1 MDLSGIFPALT
12 TPFASDGS
20 VSIADLKHNIQ
31 QYNKIGLAGYVVMGS
46 TGESVLLSKSEMET
60 VLVAVKETA
69 AQDKKLIAG
78 TGAES
83 TAETIERTKR
93 AAELGYDA
101 ALVKTPYYYKPVY
114 KTEVYLQHY
123 RRVADASP
131 IPVLLY
137 SVPQFTG
144 VALEAPEVVALSEHP
159 NIIGIKESSGN
170 VQRVAEIIAG
180 TPSHFQVLV
189 GSAATIYP
197 SLAIGA
203 RGAILALGSALP
215 EKCVELYELVRHG
228 AILEKNAE
236 KKRFTLPYEVT
247 ERIARAIK
255 SNPGELGEAVTHVM
269 AQRNESARELQ
280 EVILRA
286 SKLVV
291 SECGIAGVKY
301 VMDQRGYRGGVPRL
315 PLLPLKD
322 EQKKRVNALLET
334 LEPAAMRA

>member
-1 MDLSGIFPALT
+1 MDLSGVFPATT
-12 TPFASDGS
+12 TPFAPDGS
-20 VSIADLKHNIQ
+20 VSIADLKRNIQ
-31 QYNKIGLAGYVVMGS
+31 MYNRVGLAGYVVMGS
-46 TGESVLLSKSEMET
+46 TGESVLLSKSEMEA

-69 AQDKKLIAG
+69 SQGKKLIAG

-93 AAELGYDA
+93 AAQFGYDA

-114 KTEVYLQHY
+114 KPEVYLAHY

-144 VALEAPEVVALSEHP
+144 VALEPPEVAALSAHP

-170 VQRVAEIIAG
+170 VQRVAETIATVHSG
-180 TPSHFQVLV
+180 FQVLI

-197 SLAIGA
+197 SLVIGA

-215 EKCVELYELVRHG
+215 EKCVTLYELVRQGQHK
-228 AILEKNAE
+228 E
-236 KKRFTLPYEVT
+236 
-247 ERIARAIK
+247 
-255 SNPGELGEAVTHVM
+255 
-269 AQRNESARELQ
+269 ARELQ

-301 VMDQRGYRGGVPRL
+301 VMDQRGYRGGLPRL

-334 LEPAAMRA
+334 LEPATMRA